1 VFGQFD
7 MKAAADRGGLNEMDA
22 DPVGRAPFDVAIPLD
37 GFGPDQKREIVRD
50 ADRAVDFKRR
60 AFVREIA
67 NDAIDAGREAENDRP
82 AFERSVTRSASPF
95 FHGFHRYAAQAYFA
109 VNGAGSLA

>member
-1 VFGQFD
+1 
-7 MKAAADRGGLNEMDA
+7 MKAAAGRGGLNEMDA
-22 DPVGRAPFDVAIPLD
+22 NSVGRAPFDVAIPFY

-67 NDAIDAGREAENDRP
+67 NDAIDAGGEAKNDRP
-82 AFERSVTRSASPF
+82 AFQRPMTRSASPF
-95 FHGFHRYAAQAYFA
+95 LHGHYRYAAQAYLA
-109 VNGAGSLA
+109 VNGAGCLP